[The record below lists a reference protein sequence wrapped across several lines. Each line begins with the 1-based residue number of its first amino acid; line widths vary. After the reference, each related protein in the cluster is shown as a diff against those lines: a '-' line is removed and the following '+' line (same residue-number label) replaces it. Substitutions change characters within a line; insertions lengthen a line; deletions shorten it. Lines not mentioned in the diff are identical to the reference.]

1 MIGKDPTLTI
11 NDSIRPILEIASTSS
26 VDYIFA
32 EMLRAHDHIG
42 VVYDELGTWLG
53 IITMEDILEAILG
66 QEILDETDKVIDM
79 RSYAKLVWSN
89 KRAQK
94 KSKINQTATFH
105 PTDS

>member
-1 MIGKDPTLTI
+1 MTNWELGWGLGIITMEDI
-11 NDSIRPILEIASTSS
+11 
-26 VDYIFA
+26 A